1 MFVVF
6 VVEVHDSNPND
17 SYTCKDY
24 EEYDRCPI
32 DGNSYIEFGQ
42 TANTACCVCGM
53 YMYLNSISQKI
64 ILENL
69 TIFHEH

>member
-24 EEYDRCPI
+24 EENNRCPI
-32 DGNSYIEFGQ
+32 DGDIYIKFGQ
-42 TANTACCVCGM
+42 AANTACCVCGM
-53 YMYLNSISQKI
+53 FL
-64 ILENL
+64 
-69 TIFHEH
+69 